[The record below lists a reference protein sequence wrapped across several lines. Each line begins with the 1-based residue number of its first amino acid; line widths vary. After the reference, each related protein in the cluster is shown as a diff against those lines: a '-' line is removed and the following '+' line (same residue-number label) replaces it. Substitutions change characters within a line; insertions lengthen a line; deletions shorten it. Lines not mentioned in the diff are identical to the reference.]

1 MCGIV
6 GYVGNNNAVDILMEG
21 LSSLEYRGYD
31 SAGISVVNSN
41 NNIVTLKSE
50 GKLENLKSI
59 VESRDNINSNIGIGH
74 TRWATHG
81 APSDINAHPHSTS
94 RLSLVHN
101 GIIENYKDIKNDLIN
116 KGYKFLSETDTEV
129 AANLIDSLYDGDP
142 LSAIIKAVDIIEGSY
157 AFAMI
162 FKDDIEK
169 VYSIRKGAPL
179 IAALGKNENFLA
191 SDIPA
196 ILKYTNKYILIEECN
211 IAVLEKNNITIYD
224 KNLKKVDYEVLEANW
239 TVEQAEKCGYDH
251 FMLKEI
257 NEQPK
262 ALLDTIEPRIVKGVP
277 NFERDGI
284 EDENFWK
291 FFDRVYIVGCGTAMH
306 AAMIGK
312 RLIEDNCRIP
322 VECEIASE
330 FRYKNP
336 ILTDKTLSIF
346 ISQSGETADTLA
358 ALNLVKEKGC
368 KSLAIVNVN
377 GSSIARNADH
387 VIYTYAGP
395 EISVA
400 STKAYSVQMAIM
412 YLITF
417 KIMMSREMKDDNYI
431 RSLIKYLLQT
441 IDSVNDVLLMNDKI
455 KDLCI
460 DYKEASSIFFIGR
473 DLDYYQVMEGALKMK
488 EISYIHCEAY
498 TGGELKHGAI
508 SLITDNTP
516 VVALA
521 VQEKILA
528 KMISN
533 TKEVISR
540 GANVLLFVK
549 DGIDIDKDA
558 YRKIVYLPKV
568 EDMFMP
574 IVSIVALQL
583 LAYHTAVIRGCDV
596 DKPRNLAKSVTVE

>member
-6 GYVGNNNAVDILMEG
+6 GYVGNNNAVDILMDG

-41 NNIVTLKSE
+41 DNIITLKSE
-50 GKLENLKSI
+50 GKLENLRNIIKTK
-59 VESRDNINSNIGIGH
+59 DNIASNIGIGH

-101 GIIENYKDIKNDLIN
+101 GIIENYKEIKNDLIK
-116 KGYKFLSETDTEV
+116 KGFKFISETDTEV

-142 LSAIIKAVDIIEGSY
+142 LSAIKKAVNMIEGSY

-162 FKDDIEK
+162 FKDDLNK

-179 IAALGKNENFLA
+179 IAALGKDENFLA

-196 ILKYTNKYILIEECN
+196 ILKYTNKYILIEEGD
-211 IAVLEKNNITIYD
+211 IAVLEKDKITIYN
-224 KNLKKVDYEVLEANW
+224 KELKEVDYEVLEANW

-262 ALLDTIEPRIVKGVP
+262 ALLDTIEPRIVHGLP
-277 NFERDGI
+277 NFKRDGI
-284 EDENFWK
+284 EDESFWTY
-291 FFDRVYIVGCGTAMH
+291 FDRVYIVGCGTAMH

-400 STKAYSVQMAIM
+400 STKAYSVQMAVM

-417 KIMMSREMKDDNYI
+417 KIMMARNIKDENYI
-431 RSLIKYLLQT
+431 VNLIRYFLQT
-441 IDSVNDVLLMNDKI
+441 VDSVKDVLAMSDKI
-455 KDLCI
+455 KALCS
-460 DYKEASSIFFIGR
+460 DYKDVPSIFFIGR

-498 TGGELKHGAI
+498 AGGELKHGAI
-508 SLITDNTP
+508 SLITNDTP

-521 VQEKILA
+521 IQEKILS

-549 DGIDIDKDA
+549 EGIDIDKDA
-558 YRKIVYLPKV
+558 YRKIMYLPKV

-583 LAYHTAVIRGCDV
+583 LAYHTSVIRGCDV